1 MTHRENEQN
10 VVQNTRKLQ
19 HILLSERLHSYA
31 NNGAEPVEGEKE
43 GEWISIPKTEIEQQW
58 KPKIFH
64 LHTFFFQPVF
74 RLAGMLRYYTSRV
87 MWRSGS
93 AILQHNGRM
102 KCLSIEYGICWREWN
117 VTQKWTAKWN
127 WPRHVLCKGGGRGG
141 RTLGHNGRRKEE
153 KGSLCRWIVIVQM
166 IIEKISHEFE
176 ERKQEKKRGVQK
188 HTELGLNQSA
198 REDTDRMRV

>member
-1 MTHRENEQN
+1 MSKMLCKIHENCSIFYY
-10 VVQNTRKLQ
+10 RKGC
-19 HILLSERLHSYA
+19 ILMRITEPSRLRGRRKV
-31 NNGAEPVEGEKE
+31 NGF
-43 GEWISIPKTEIEQQW
+43 QYQ
-58 KPKIFH
+58 KPKSNNNENQKYFIC
-64 LHTFFFQPVF
+64 TPFFSSPYSV
-74 RLAGMLRYYTSRV
+74 
-87 MWRSGS
+87 WR
-93 AILQHNGRM
+93 ACWDTILQELCGVLVQQFSN
-102 KCLSIEYGICWREWN
+102 I
-117 VTQKWTAKWN
+117 TAVWSVWALNMAFVEESEMWHKSEPQN
-127 WPRHVLCKGGGRGG
+127 EIGQDMFCVKGGGRGG